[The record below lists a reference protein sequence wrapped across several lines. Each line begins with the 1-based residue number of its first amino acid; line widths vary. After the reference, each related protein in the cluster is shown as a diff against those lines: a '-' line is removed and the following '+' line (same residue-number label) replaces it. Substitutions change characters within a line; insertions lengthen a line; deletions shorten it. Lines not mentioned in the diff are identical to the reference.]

1 MTPTESEGEDPAA
14 DSGSLLSAERGYS
27 STLWL
32 KFLAFESVLALIY
45 FPFGIPSGTP
55 RILGFLPW
63 MEWAGQVPAW
73 ALLGLS
79 SAAAFAY
86 GIKHYRPKAPVAWW
100 FLGAGVL
107 LFITGDTTYKFWHQ
121 IMGQNNIPFPSFID
135 GIYVTMYPV
144 VAVGL
149 LLLARARVPGGD
161 RESARLP
168 NGHPRRRPAL
178 LDLPHRAQ
186 CPRSWRNARTT
197 DSSRL
202 PAW

>member
-32 KFLAFESVLALIY
+32 KFLAFEAVLALIY

-55 RILGFLPW
+55 RILGFPSLDGV
-63 MEWAGQVPAW
+63 AGTGAC
-73 ALLGLS
+73 LG
-79 SAAAFAY
+79 AARSVLGGGDRLRDQAY
-86 GIKHYRPKAPVAWW
+86 YRPKAPPVAWW

-144 VAVGL
+144 LAVGL
-149 LLLARARVPGGD
+149 VAPCAR
-161 RESARLP
+161 
-168 NGHPRRRPAL
+168 
-178 LDLPHRAQ
+178 
-186 CPRSWRNARTT
+186 
-197 DSSRL
+197 
-202 PAW
+202 